1 MSNGFSGASRI
12 NRRRRWLSLQ
22 PEDSPPES
30 VSRPRSPVPANVE
43 STPDAEINLPVPVSS
58 LLPRR
63 NWVLSLLVLC
73 GLLSWT
79 TVVGVGAWLDIQ
91 KLDPWR
97 EIFGIQSGRLLRF
110 YTTIALLTCA
120 QLSYL
125 ILWRRSNSRKDFAGR
140 YRVWFWVGAVCSM
153 FCVASATGFHR
164 SAASHLTRGMSL
176 VWVEAATACWLV
188 PATTLLLS
196 AMHLMRRDMLY
207 RSASTSWTQVSRGLA
222 VLSGMNLLFGSLLW
236 PVEWVTAI
244 DAALGALWPT
254 VFASTLLI
262 HARYVTY
269 VTNEASRE
277 LRQPSRTTRWEARLR
292 AFAQH
297 IALQVSEEWQL
308 YRQKRAAAQVAS
320 LSTPVTVVERTPTSV
335 RPGPRGPGDE
345 AAKPESVPQPSREQ
359 SPRERSAPQ
368 PTPSQRTSAPL
379 QQMSQSR
386 PPLDDDDLDETPAAA
401 APAPVTTA
409 INARPLTRPAA
420 PPPSAVQPTRVHP
433 AQPIPAPH
441 FAIDEPALSED
452 EATGENE
459 SESQSL
465 SIPAGYTSEQW
476 RNLSKKDRKRLRRT
490 ESVR

>member
-22 PEDSPPES
+22 PEESPPES

-297 IALQVSEEWQL
+297 IALQASEEWQL
-308 YRQKRAAAQVAS
+308 YRQKRAATKVAS
-320 LSTPVTVVERTPTSV
+320 LSTPVTRAAAPE
-335 RPGPRGPGDE
+335 E
-345 AAKPESVPQPSREQ
+345 AAAVQPTTPPPREQ
-359 SPRERSAPQ
+359 PPRERRAPQ

-386 PPLDDDDLDETPAAA
+386 PPLDEDDLDETPAAA

>member
-30 VSRPRSPVPANVE
+30 VSRPRSPVPE
-43 STPDAEINLPVPVSS
+43 SIETAPLAEVNPPLPVSS

-63 NWVLSLLVLC
+63 TWVLSLLVLC
-73 GLLSWT
+73 GLLSWG
-79 TVVGVGAWLDIQ
+79 TVVGVGTWLDLQ

-140 YRVWFWVGAVCSM
+140 YRVWFWVGAVCST

-164 SAASHLTRGMSL
+164 SWAGHLTRGMSM
-176 VWVEAATACWLV
+176 VWVEAATVCWLV
-188 PATTLLLS
+188 PATTMLLS
-196 AMHLMRRDMLY
+196 ALHLMRRDMLY

-222 VLSGMNLLFGSLLW
+222 VLAGVNLVFGSLMW
-236 PVEWVTAI
+236 PGEWVTAI

-254 VFASTLLI
+254 VFAATLLI

-277 LRQPSRTTRWEARLR
+277 LRPHSRTSRWEARLK

-297 IALQVSEEWQL
+297 VALQASEEWQL
-308 YRQKRAAAQVAS
+308 FQQRRAAA
-320 LSTPVTVVERTPTSV
+320 
-335 RPGPRGPGDE
+335 
-345 AAKPESVPQPSREQ
+345 
-359 SPRERSAPQ
+359 
-368 PTPSQRTSAPL
+368 
-379 QQMSQSR
+379 
-386 PPLDDDDLDETPAAA
+386 
-401 APAPVTTA
+401 
-409 INARPLTRPAA
+409 
-420 PPPSAVQPTRVHP
+420 
-433 AQPIPAPH
+433 
-441 FAIDEPALSED
+441 
-452 EATGENE
+452 
-459 SESQSL
+459 
-465 SIPAGYTSEQW
+465 
-476 RNLSKKDRKRLRRT
+476 
-490 ESVR
+490 

>member
-30 VSRPRSPVPANVE
+30 VSRPRSPVPE
-43 STPDAEINLPVPVSS
+43 SIETAPLAEVNPPLPVSS

-63 NWVLSLLVLC
+63 TWVLSLLVLC
-73 GLLSWT
+73 GLLSWG
-79 TVVGVGAWLDIQ
+79 TVVGVGTWLDLQ

-140 YRVWFWVGAVCSM
+140 YRVWFWVGAVCST

-164 SAASHLTRGMSL
+164 SWAGHLTRGMSM
-176 VWVEAATACWLV
+176 VWVEAATVCWLV
-188 PATTLLLS
+188 PATTMLLS
-196 AMHLMRRDMLY
+196 ALHLMRRDMLY

-222 VLSGMNLLFGSLLW
+222 VLAGVNLVFGSLMW
-236 PVEWVTAI
+236 PGEWVTAI

-254 VFASTLLI
+254 VFAATLLI

-277 LRQPSRTTRWEARLR
+277 LRPHSRTSRWEARLK

-297 IALQVSEEWQL
+297 VALQASEEWQL
-308 YRQKRAAAQVAS
+308 YQQRRAAAKVAS
-320 LSTPVTVVERTPTSV
+320 LSARSTTEPAPVATTE
-335 RPGPRGPGDE
+335 
-345 AAKPESVPQPSREQ
+345 PESARPTRREQ
-359 SPRERSAPQ
+359 PPQERRVPQ
-368 PTPSQRTSAPL
+368 PTPSERASAPL
-379 QQMSQSR
+379 KPSSQSR
-386 PPLDDDDLDETPAAA
+386 LPVVEVEDDLDET
-401 APAPVTTA
+401 PAPVTTA
-409 INARPLTRPAA
+409 INARPLTRPATQTQT
-420 PPPSAVQPTRVHP
+420 PPPAAIQPTRVHP

-441 FAIDEPALSED
+441 FAIDEPALRED
-452 EATGENE
+452 DATADSE
-459 SESQSL
+459 SEGQSQ

>member
-1 MSNGFSGASRI
+1 MSNEFSGASRL
-12 NRRRRWLSLQ
+12 NRRRRWLSLSS
-22 PEDSPPES
+22 EESPREPAPRPLSS
-30 VSRPRSPVPANVE
+30 VSESTE
-43 STPDAEINLPVPVSS
+43 STPAAENLQLAPVSS

-63 NWVLSLLVLC
+63 TWVLSLLVLC
-73 GLLSWT
+73 GLLSWA
-79 TVVGVGAWLDIQ
+79 TVVGVGTWLDLQ

-140 YRVWFWVGAVCSM
+140 YRVWFWVGAVCST
-153 FCVASATGFHR
+153 FCVASASGFHR
-164 SAASHLTRGMSL
+164 NWAGHLTRGMSL
-176 VWVEAATACWLV
+176 VWVDAATVCWLV

-222 VLSGMNLLFGSLLW
+222 VLSGLSLLFGSLVW
-236 PVEWVTAI
+236 PAEWEAPI
-244 DAALGALWPT
+244 NAALAALWPT

-262 HARYVTY
+262 HSRYVTY

-277 LRQPSRTTRWEARLR
+277 LRQPSHTSRWESRLK
-292 AFAQH
+292 AFARH
-297 IALQVSEEWQL
+297 IALQASDEWQQ
-308 YRQKRAAAQVAS
+308 YRHRRAAAKLAP
-320 LSTPVTVVERTPTSV
+320 LSSTTAATPQPATAEHPAPLPLREQPPRKRPAPPPTPLERTT
-335 RPGPRGPGDE
+335 
-345 AAKPESVPQPSREQ
+345 
-359 SPRERSAPQ
+359 
-368 PTPSQRTSAPL
+368 APL
-379 QQMSQSR
+379 KQLIQSR
-386 PPLDDDDLDETPAAA
+386 FPVDEEDLDEPAAA
-401 APAPVTTA
+401 APPTPMTPA

-441 FAIDEPALSED
+441 FAIEEPALSSEGV
-452 EATGENE
+452 TGDSE
-459 SESQSL
+459 SESPSL
-465 SIPAGYTSEQW
+465 SIPAGYTTEQW